1 MIVWFF
7 VGLVSNGPTEN
18 TTCEPGA
25 QPHACVPDVPP
36 PDQRIAV
43 KLAARGWPTLTV
55 SRISLL
61 LAGVVALT
69 DGVDGMP
76 FDVNDDGLACGP
88 SRSAPL
94 VTVATYR

>member
-1 MIVWFF
+1 M
-7 VGLVSNGPTEN
+7 
-18 TTCEPGA
+18 
-25 QPHACVPDVPP
+25 
-36 PDQRIAV
+36 
-43 KLAARGWPTLTV
+43 

-94 VTVATYR
+94 VTVATYRYVRPS

>member
-1 MIVWFF
+1 M
-7 VGLVSNGPTEN
+7 SNGPTEK

-25 QPHACVPDVPP
+25 QPQAWVPDLPP
-36 PDQRIAV
+36 PDHRMAV

-76 FDVNDDGLACGP
+76 LEVNDYGLAFGP

-94 VTVATYR
+94 VTVATYRYERPS